1 MRALEITDVFR
12 MERRR
17 SSTYIKHAESLLS
30 VAENDLF
37 GEDGD
42 IISLKGLRK
51 LKEKVT
57 RIRTA

>member
-1 MRALEITDVFR
+1 MRALEITDVFK

-30 VAENDLF
+30 LAENDLF

-42 IISLKGLRK
+42 IISLQGLRK
-51 LKEKVT
+51 LKDKVT
-57 RIRTA
+57 RINSK